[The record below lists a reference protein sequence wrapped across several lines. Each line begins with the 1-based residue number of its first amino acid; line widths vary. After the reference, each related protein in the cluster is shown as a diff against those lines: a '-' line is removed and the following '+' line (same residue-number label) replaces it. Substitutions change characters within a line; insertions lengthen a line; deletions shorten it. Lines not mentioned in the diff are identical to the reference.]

1 MISEQYKEGPDRDG
15 SLELE
20 LGKFAKRKKLEQK
33 SEQHG
38 ISATSELQ
46 THQGRSPRSE
56 TNASTTPDTASASA
70 RLGTSPHVNWGVW
83 ERKKKTREGF
93 TENENRNYLRNR
105 NLVQT
110 EQNY

>member
-1 MISEQYKEGPDRDG
+1 MISEQYKEGPDSDG

-46 THQGRSPRSE
+46 THHQGRSPRNERVYDIGHHLGSAPHH
-56 TNASTTPDTASASA
+56 TSTGG
-70 RLGTSPHVNWGVW
+70 RLGTG
-83 ERKKKTREGF
+83 KKTREGF
-93 TENENRNYLRNR
+93 TENENRNYLSI
-105 NLVQT
+105 
-110 EQNY
+110 

>member
-1 MISEQYKEGPDRDG
+1 MISEQYKEGPDSDG

-46 THQGRSPRSE
+46 TQGRSLRNERVYDTGHHLGSAPHH
-56 TNASTTPDTASASA
+56 TSTGG
-70 RLGTSPHVNWGVW
+70 RLGT
-83 ERKKKTREGF
+83 KKKTREGI
-93 TENENRNYLRNR
+93 TENENRNYLSNLKNR

>member
-46 THQGRSPRSE
+46 AHQGRSLRNERVYDIGHHLGSAPHH
-56 TNASTTPDTASASA
+56 TSTGG
-70 RLGTSPHVNWGVW
+70 RLGT
-83 ERKKKTREGF
+83 KKKNKRRVYRER
-93 TENENRNYLRNR
+93 EPKLSI
-105 NLVQT
+105 
-110 EQNY
+110 